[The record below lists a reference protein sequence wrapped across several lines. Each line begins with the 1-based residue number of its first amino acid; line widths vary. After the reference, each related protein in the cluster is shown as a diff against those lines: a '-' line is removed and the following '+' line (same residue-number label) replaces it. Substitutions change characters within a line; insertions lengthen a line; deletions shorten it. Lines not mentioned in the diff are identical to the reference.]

1 MATIF
6 ISYRR
11 DDTEG
16 HAGRLLDELR
26 KRLGPEGVFLDVEGI
41 GAGLKFRQVIQAQ
54 LASCKVVL
62 VLIGKRWIDARDASG
77 GKRLDNNDDVLR

>member
-62 VLIGKRWIDARDASG
+62 VLIGKRWIDARDEISSFRG
-77 GKRLDNNDDVLR
+77 LLD